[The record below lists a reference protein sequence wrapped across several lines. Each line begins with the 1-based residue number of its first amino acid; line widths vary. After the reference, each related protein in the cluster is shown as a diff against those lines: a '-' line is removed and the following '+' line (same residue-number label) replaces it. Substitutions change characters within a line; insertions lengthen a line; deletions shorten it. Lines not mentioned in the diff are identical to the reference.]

1 MNVIV
6 TNKNS
11 ALFSNLNVDIIK
23 SLNGEFTVNTIVQSF
38 SNFFFNRMFLDVTAI
53 ENYQDVNTLKSL
65 SVGLDVSKIIL
76 LLSSDAVVNSES
88 YISNLISM
96 GIYNFAHNA
105 EEMLYLYDH
114 PNSYRDVAHLQT
126 INTSSVGTF
135 EQVNVG
141 AKIIGIKN
149 YTSHAGATSLIYM
162 MKKILSKN
170 YYTVCI
176 EVNKKDFMFYN
187 DKKMVSCSASDLSQ
201 TIQSYSSANVIL
213 IDLNNL
219 DLSLANS
226 ICTDVIYLM
235 ESSTLMINKLVMLD
249 NKCFDKIR
257 DSKVVLN
264 RSLLSTGDVKTL
276 QEEATIKFFDVLPPL
291 NDREDNSDV
300 LFPFLEKLELYKRV
314 G

>member
-76 LLSSDAVVNSES
+76 LLSSDAAVNSES

-291 NDREDNSDV
+291 NDREENSDV

>member
-6 TNKNS
+6 TNRNS

-23 SLNGEFTVNTIVQSF
+23 SMNGEFDVNTIIQSF

-76 LLSSDAVVNSES
+76 LLSSDPVVNSEG

-105 EEMLYLYDH
+105 DEMLYLYDH

-126 INTSSVGTF
+126 INTSSVGSF

-141 AKIIGIKN
+141 AKIIGVKN
-149 YTSHAGATSLIYM
+149 YTNHAGATSLIYM
-162 MKKILSKN
+162 MKKVLTKN

-187 DKKMVSCSASDLSQ
+187 DKKMVSCSASDLTQ
-201 TIQSYSSANVIL
+201 TIQSYNSANVIL

-219 DLSLANS
+219 DLSLASS

-249 NKCFDKIR
+249 NRCFDKVR
-257 DSKVVLN
+257 DRKVVLN
-264 RSLLSTGDVKTL
+264 RSLLSSGDVKTL
-276 QEEATIKFFDVLPPL
+276 QEEATINFFDVLPPL